1 MDQASN
7 LRAQMREQDV
17 HSSRLQKREQPVY
30 GSQARVISVTSGKG
44 GVGKTSFSVNLA
56 IQLKR
61 MGKRVIILD
70 ADFGLSN
77 VEVMLGIRPNNNL
90 ADLIYRDKS
99 IEDIITPG
107 PVDIGFISG
116 GSGVQEL
123 VSLDRDQ
130 IKLLISKLSQL
141 DSLYDIVIIDT
152 GAGISD
158 SVLEFVL
165 TSPEIMLVVT
175 PEPTSITD
183 AYALLKAVNRKKE
196 FIAEQKTIRILAN
209 RVESEAEGLEI
220 YGKLNT
226 VSSKFLNI
234 QLEYI
239 GYICQD
245 KNVSKAVIEQKPI
258 SLSDPDGV
266 TAASIYEIAERII
279 DDRHYEQ
286 QTKQGIAGVFL
297 NYIKTRRR
305 SR

>member
-7 LRAQMREQDV
+7 LRAQMSMQDMK
-17 HSSRLQKREQPVY
+17 HSR
-30 GSQARVISVTSGKG
+30 ARVISVTSGKG

-56 IQLKR
+56 IQLQK

-77 VEVMLGIRPNNNL
+77 VEVMLGIRPRYNL
-90 ADLIYRDKS
+90 ADLIYRDKT
-99 IEDIITPG
+99 IDEIITPG
-107 PVDIGFISG
+107 PMDIGFISG

-123 VSLDRDQ
+123 VSLDKDK
-130 IKLLISKLSQL
+130 IKLLISKLSYL
-141 DSLYDIVIIDT
+141 DNEYDVVIIDT

-165 TSPEIMLVVT
+165 TSPDIMLVVT

-183 AYALLKAVNRKKE
+183 AYALLKLVNRKKD
-196 FIAEQKTIRILAN
+196 FIPDHKTIRIVSN
-209 RVESEAEGLEI
+209 KVENASEGAEI
-220 YGKLNT
+220 YDKLNT

-245 KNVSKAVIEQKPI
+245 KNISRAVIEQKPI
-258 SLSDPDGV
+258 SISDPEGM
-266 TAASIYEIAERII
+266 TATSIRQIADRILNDRQYEHQE
-279 DDRHYEQ
+279 
-286 QTKQGIAGVFL
+286 KQGIAGVFL
-297 NYIKTRRR
+297 NYIKTRRKNR
-305 SR
+305 

>member
-7 LRAQMREQDV
+7 LRAQMQMQDL
-17 HSSRLQKREQPVY
+17 HN
-30 GSQARVISVTSGKG
+30 SQARVLAVTSGKG

-56 IQLKR
+56 IQLKK
-61 MGKRVIILD
+61 MGKRVVILD

-77 VEVMLGIRPNNNL
+77 VEVMLGIRPKYNL
-90 ADLIYRDKS
+90 ADLIYREKS

-107 PVDIGFISG
+107 PMDIGFISG

-123 VSLDRDQ
+123 VSLDKDSIR
-130 IKLLISKLSQL
+130 LLISKLSQL

-158 SVLEFVL
+158 AVLEFVL

-183 AYALLKAVNRKKE
+183 AYALLKSVNRKKE
-196 FIAEQKTIRILAN
+196 FIAEQKVIRILAN
-209 RVESEAEGLEI
+209 RVEDEDEGLEI

-226 VSSKFLNI
+226 VASKFLNI
-234 QLEYI
+234 ELKYI

-245 KNVSKAVIEQKPI
+245 RNISKAVIEQKPI
-258 SLSDPDGV
+258 SLSDPEGV
-266 TAASIYEIAERII
+266 TALSIAQIADRIVNDMQYEKQ
-279 DDRHYEQ
+279 D
-286 QTKQGIAGVFL
+286 KQGIAGLFL